1 MEGGLSQK
9 ELVQRQGMSV
19 CLSCFLAKLEIS
31 RIQNKNL
38 VIVTFFLFHFR
49 ERKMGNVS
57 MDQSF
62 KNIYFC
68 Y

>member
-31 RIQNKNL
+31 RIQNKSL
-38 VIVTFFLFHFR
+38 VIVTFFLI
-49 ERKMGNVS
+49 
-57 MDQSF
+57 SF
-62 KNIYFC
+62 QGKKDGKCKYGPVI
-68 Y
+68 